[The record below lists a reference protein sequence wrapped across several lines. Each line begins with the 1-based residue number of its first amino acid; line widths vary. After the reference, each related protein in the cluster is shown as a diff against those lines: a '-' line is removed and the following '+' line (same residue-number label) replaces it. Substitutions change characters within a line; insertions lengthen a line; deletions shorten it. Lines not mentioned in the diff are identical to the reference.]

1 MFKMKQNK
9 KNALFSKLL
18 IWKLAIKEK
27 DLSMC
32 PAFPLVTI
40 FLFFFKGAPKLIN

>member
-1 MFKMKQNK
+1 MKQNK
-9 KNALFSKLL
+9 KYALFTKLL
-18 IWKLAIKEK
+18 IWNLAIKEK

-40 FLFFFKGAPKLIN
+40 FLRIQTI